1 MNKTIIKIINKLY
14 YIRKECHKLS
24 YILLNNIIDDTN
36 NNFDYLQYGIE
47 LKQEEKYLII
57 MLLYNK

>member
-1 MNKTIIKIINKLY
+1 MNQTIIKIINKLY
-14 YIRKECHKLS
+14 YIRKECYKLS
-24 YILLNNIIDDTN
+24 YILLNNIIYDTN

-47 LKQEEKYLII
+47 LKEEEKYLII